1 MERKSAPRTRTRAAM
16 EFSSFR
22 NAIGTETTI
31 NSTMSEACRRLT
43 PLSRSYKARA
53 TKIKPADPMS
63 WAAMPRRKS
72 VSEAAMLL
80 AVAAAFPW
88 TMSLL
93 GTYIMAK
100 KPGMDMRMYSRPANL
115 PGFLVELMVSSL
127 VVRGLVKGSTGET
140 PEAVE
145 MFRDTQFRK
154 LLLYPSVLGPCPIGC
169 VRSCSRLQ
177 GASGAKAH

>member
-1 MERKSAPRTRTRAAM
+1 M

-22 NAIGTETTI
+22 NAMGMETTI
-31 NSTMSEACRRLT
+31 NVTMSEACRRLT

-53 TKIKPADPMS
+53 TKIKQADPMS

-72 VSEAAMLL
+72 ASEAAMLL

-100 KPGMDMRMYSRPANL
+100 KSGMDKSTYSKPANL
-115 PGFLVELMVSSL
+115 PGFLMELMVPPL
-127 VVRGLVKGSTGET
+127 
-140 PEAVE
+140 
-145 MFRDTQFRK
+145 
-154 LLLYPSVLGPCPIGC
+154 
-169 VRSCSRLQ
+169 LQ
-177 GASGAKAH
+177 GALL

>member
-1 MERKSAPRTRTRAAM
+1 MDRKSAPRTRKRAAM
-16 EFSSFR
+16 EFRSFR

-100 KPGMDMRMYSRPANL
+100 RSEEHTSELQSPDH
-115 PGFLVELMVSSL
+115 LVC
-127 VVRGLVKGSTGET
+127 R
-140 PEAVE
+140 
-145 MFRDTQFRK
+145 
-154 LLLYPSVLGPCPIGC
+154 LLL
-169 VRSCSRLQ
+169 Q
-177 GASGAKAH
+177 NK